1 MSELEL
7 AALLRKTIQDC
18 GKSLNVLSKECGVSN
33 PQLSRFVR
41 GERSLSLDSAEKLL
55 RYFGL
60 RVQPAEPAKK
70 LAAKRKRK

>member
-7 AALLRKTIQDC
+7 AALLRQTIKDN
-18 GKSLNVLSKECGVSN
+18 GKSLNEVARECGISQ

-41 GERSLSLDSAEKLL
+41 EERSLTLDSVEKLL

-60 RVQPAEPAKK
+60 QVRPKPAAKPAAKAKK
-70 LAAKRKRK
+70 K